1 MIRSINRAL
10 YRTAAQTPAVNAV
23 LSVLVRI
30 LIAGVYVGAGISK
43 IFNYAGTGQYMAH
56 MGVPSALLPLVIFVE
71 VAGGLAL
78 IAGFMT
84 RIAALGLAIFSVIA
98 AVIFHSGGDQTQQTF
113 FMMNLSMTGGL
124 LALVLNGAGRASFD
138 RGDRSSLPD

>member
-1 MIRSINRAL
+1 
-10 YRTAAQTPAVNAV
+10 
-23 LSVLVRI
+23 
-30 LIAGVYVGAGISK
+30 
-43 IFNYAGTGQYMAH
+43 MAH
-56 MGVPSALLPLVIFVE
+56 MGVPGALLPLVIFVE

-84 RIAALGLAIFSVIA
+84 RLAALETAIFSVIA

-138 RGDRSSLPD
+138 RGDRASLPE